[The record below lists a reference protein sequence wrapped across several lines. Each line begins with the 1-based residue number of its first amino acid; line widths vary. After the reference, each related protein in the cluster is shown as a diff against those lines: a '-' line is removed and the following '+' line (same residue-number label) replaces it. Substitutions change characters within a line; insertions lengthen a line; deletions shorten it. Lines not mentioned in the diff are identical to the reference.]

1 MLMPLKRLQFPI
13 QYLEICHKLVG
24 FHHGDTSKLYKIC
37 GVSPDRVSDPLA
49 MIDGEQLL
57 AANRYALTFCKTD
70 IPPAL
75 QILQH
80 FPLTTHGSLGLLALS
95 SQTLGDALKE
105 ALFFLPFFMPAFK
118 VTYEEHQTAVSLQLE
133 QTCDFGNLNDFFCE
147 TVPLAAFTIAA
158 FLTQPLDQI
167 HLYLK
172 HQSRFDPAIYEQKTG
187 VITHFGASKFAVTI
201 PKRHLSIPILTQS
214 PVLNEQLRINLLAYT
229 QAVPHVLVTQLKSV
243 IYSLIDN
250 NKVFDSTAI
259 SDAMNMSY
267 RTLSRRLAEENLN
280 LSKIQRD
287 VSMEYAKNLLLSSTK
302 TIHEVA
308 TKVGFNEIGNF
319 SRAFK
324 QSTGQTPSQFRVT
337 QRLNH

>member
-1 MLMPLKRLQFPI
+1 MN
-13 QYLEICHKLVG
+13 
-24 FHHGDTSKLYKIC
+24 
-37 GVSPDRVSDPLA
+37 PDRVSDPQA

-57 AANRYALTFCKTD
+57 AANRYALTFCTPD

-75 QILQH
+75 QMLQH
-80 FPLTTHGSLGLLALS
+80 FPLTTHGTLGLLALS

-118 VTYEEHQTAVSLQLE
+118 FTYEEHKNTVYLRLE
-133 QTCDFGNLNDFFCE
+133 QTCDFGALNDFFCE
-147 TVPLAAFTIAA
+147 SVPLAAFTIAA

-167 HLYLK
+167 HVYFK
-172 HQSRFDPAIYEQKTG
+172 HQSTFDPAVYEQKTG
-187 VITHFGASKFAVTI
+187 IIVHFGASKFAVTI

-214 PVLNEQLRINLLAYT
+214 PVLNEQLRIKLLAHT
-229 QAVPHVLVTQLKSV
+229 QAAPNILVTQLKSV

-259 SDAMNMSY
+259 TDAMNMSY
-267 RTLSRRLAEENLN
+267 RTLSRRLAEESLN
-280 LSKIQRD
+280 LAQLQRE
-287 VSMEYAKNLLLSSTK
+287 VSMEYAKNLLQSSTK
-302 TIHEVA
+302 TIQDVA
-308 TKVGFNEIGNF
+308 TKVGFSEIGNF

-324 QSTGQTPSQFRVT
+324 QSTGQTPSQFRVR